1 MLIDEIAK
9 WTGKKVEVM
18 ASDIAYKGILIE
30 VTEEEINL
38 QGEFQ
43 WIAIPME
50 KVTSVRPINH

>member
-18 ASDIAYKGILIE
+18 ANDIAYKGILIE

-50 KVTSVRPINH
+50 KVSSIRPLNH